1 MTFVS
6 GHTMRVLIVDDN
18 AAIQEILSEILSVD
32 GYETVSASTVEDAF
46 DAAVSSRPDA
56 VLLDSV
62 VGENNGIELLDMML
76 EKGAPLSNVLVL
88 TTGPDQVPKDRIEI
102 AGTIQKPFKSTEVLD
117 KLRELFSDQAPKEK
131 PKRSIFKSLFG
142 KKDDDEAHEDP
153 GIELKFGRSYLF
165 IEPEPNDAYRSA
177 VFFREKKCDVLLI
190 TSGKLKAAIER
201 VDDEGVNV
209 IGLSS
214 KEGPDYIEPE
224 KIGTIMGTINEF
236 AASKESP
243 AVIIDDVD
251 TMIEKNDL
259 NSVIT
264 MICQILSNNSNMSL
278 VVSARSDDMTEK
290 DKELLASRMEIRIIE
305 E

>member
-1 MTFVS
+1 MIFVS
-6 GHTMRVLIVDDN
+6 GQAMKVLIVDDN

-32 GYETVSASTVEDAF
+32 GYETLSASTVEDAF
-46 DAAVSSRPDA
+46 EIASSSRPDA

-62 VGENNGIELLDMML
+62 VGENNGIQLLDMML
-76 EKGAPLSNVLVL
+76 EKGSPLSNVLVL
-88 TTGPDQVPKDRIEI
+88 TTGPDQIPKDRIEI

-117 KLRELFSDQAPKEK
+117 KLRKLFSESPKEK

-142 KKDDDEAHEDP
+142 KKDDDEISEDP

-165 IEPEPNDAYRSA
+165 IESEPNDAYRSA
-177 VFFREKKCDVLLI
+177 VFFRERKCNVLLI
-190 TSGKLKAAIER
+190 TSGKIKAAIER
-201 VDDEGVNV
+201 VDDEDINV

-236 AASKESP
+236 AASNDSP

-290 DKELLASRMEIRIIE
+290 DRELLASRMEIRITE

>member
-1 MTFVS
+1 MK
-6 GHTMRVLIVDDN
+6 VLIVDDN

-32 GYETVSASTVEDAF
+32 GYETVSASTVDDAF
-46 DAAVSSRPDA
+46 EAASASRPDA
-56 VLLDSV
+56 VLLDSA

-76 EKGAPLSNVLVL
+76 EKGSPLSNVLVL
-88 TTGPDQVPKDRIEI
+88 TTGPDQIPKDRIEI

-117 KLRELFSDQAPKEK
+117 KLRELLSDQPSKEK

-142 KKDDDEAHEDP
+142 KKDDDAHEAP
-153 GIELKFGRSYLF
+153 GIELKFGRSYLL
-165 IEPEPNDAYRSA
+165 IEPEPDDAYRSA

-190 TSGKLKAAIER
+190 TSGKIKAAIER
-201 VDDEGVNV
+201 VDDDAVNV

-243 AVIIDDVD
+243 AVIIDDID

-264 MICQILSNNSNMSL
+264 MICQILSNNSHMSL

-290 DKELLASRMEIRIIE
+290 DRELLASRMEIRITE

>member
-1 MTFVS
+1 MIFVS
-6 GHTMRVLIVDDN
+6 GQAMKVLIVDDN

-32 GYETVSASTVEDAF
+32 GYETLSASTVEDAF
-46 DAAVSSRPDA
+46 EIASSSRPDA

-62 VGENNGIELLDMML
+62 VGENNGIQLLDMML
-76 EKGAPLSNVLVL
+76 EKGSPLSNVLVL
-88 TTGPDQVPKDRIEI
+88 TTGPDQIPKDRIEI

-117 KLRELFSDQAPKEK
+117 KLRKLFSESPKEK

-142 KKDDDEAHEDP
+142 KKDDDEISEDP

-165 IEPEPNDAYRSA
+165 IESEPNDAYRSA
-177 VFFREKKCDVLLI
+177 VFFRERKCNVLLI
-190 TSGKLKAAIER
+190 TSGKIKAAFER
-201 VDDEGVNV
+201 VDDEDINV

-236 AASKESP
+236 AASNDSP

-290 DKELLASRMEIRIIE
+290 DRELLASRMEIRITE

>member
-1 MTFVS
+1 
-6 GHTMRVLIVDDN
+6 MRILIVDDN

-32 GYETVSASTVEDAF
+32 GYETVSASTLD
-46 DAAVSSRPDA
+46 DAADVASSARPDA

-62 VGENNGIELLDMML
+62 VGENNGIELLDIML
-76 EKGAPLSNVLVL
+76 EKGTPLSNVLVL
-88 TTGPDQVPKDRIEI
+88 TTGPDQIPKDRMEI

-117 KLRELFSDQAPKEK
+117 KLRELLSDQPAKEK
-131 PKRSIFKSLFG
+131 PKRSLFRSLFG
-142 KKDDDEAHEDP
+142 KKDEVSEDP

-165 IEPEPNDAYRSA
+165 IESEPNDAYRSA
-177 VFFREKKCDVLLI
+177 IFFLERKCNVLLI
-190 TSGKLKAAIER
+190 TSGKIKAAIER
-201 VDDEGVNV
+201 VDDENINV

-236 AASKESP
+236 AASNEMP

-278 VVSARSDDMTEK
+278 IVSARSDDMTEK
-290 DKELLASRMEIRIIE
+290 DRELLASRMEIRITE